1 MGSWPEDNA
10 YSQKLIGDRYR
21 QRGTTETAADIF
33 RRIAHQ
39 VVQSPNALSY
49 LLSLDALEEVFY
61 QWMLSG
67 EGCPAGRIL
76 ANCGGI
82 GSNMNGNC
90 FALPVHDSRESI
102 YRSLGEMSEI
112 EAYGGGVGFNF
123 SELRPA
129 GWEIKKLN
137 GVSSGPVAF
146 IDIFDKSVGTI
157 SQGGSRRGAA
167 IGVLN
172 VNHPD
177 IRSFIQAK
185 SDPENRRWTNFN
197 VSVGITNDFMQAV
210 KDGTTFHFR
219 WGDWVDPNPQSARA
233 LFREI
238 AEAAWGTGEPGVFF
252 LDTVNQKNP
261 LSQVEVLQ
269 AVNPCVPL
277 DTWVQTTDGPRQAR
291 DLMGQSF
298 TAVVRGVPYD
308 VPMPGFFATGTQKV
322 LRVSTKQGFVLSA
335 TPNHLW
341 ATVKKN
347 PRRSLS
353 TDGLQDVVWVATQ
366 DLQSGDH
373 IVVNRHLNLSWP
385 GAGSEEE
392 GYLLGVFLGDGVF
405 CEDTARISSWDTS
418 ASSVKER
425 VLSGLQKLPHR
436 SDCGTGEAS
445 PVWSVKSKSLTE
457 WIASLGITPTN
468 KTLTPATEQLSSACT
483 IGILRG
489 LFDADG
495 TVGDKSPQK
504 GLSVR
509 LSQSNME
516 MLQTVQRMLLRLGV
530 YSTIYAT
537 RRAQGFH
544 SLPDGRGGY
553 KDYPI
558 KAQHELCISRDS
570 LLVFQERIGFGD
582 SRKSEQLASAL
593 QRMSRSTYRGW
604 DIATVSE
611 VVEAEAIPVGDVQI
625 PGINAFDANGFLV
638 HNCGELPLNAYGMC
652 ALSSLN
658 LSVFAEQGHVSW
670 RRLEQSVRT
679 GVRFLDLLIDT
690 SFFPLPEIRD
700 EVLSKRKIGL
710 GVFGLADLLF
720 LKGLPYGDYPKTL
733 AFIHKL
739 FGFIEQTALSESEE
753 LAERLGPFPLW
764 EKSGLETPRR
774 NGTLLSMAPTGS
786 ISSLYGASWGIEPYF
801 SVSMMRNER
810 MGVDQVSFRVLEQW
824 RQEHPGQAWPEY
836 LKLVHSE
843 DASRVLSVRD
853 HLAVLGAVAEHVDNA
868 VSKTVNLPHSASV
881 EDVEAA
887 FISAWEA
894 GIKGLTVFRD
904 QCKRAAAI
912 TPVAEE
918 KDMESDL
925 LDDEDE
931 GMEDDDMDDEDAARD
946 AEVIQLAESMVDDI
960 LSKPKDR
967 PDKVTAT
974 TYHIKYAPDKP
985 ALYITIGDVD
995 EDPFEIFINTEDS
1008 LMREGLDGL
1017 SLTLTALFRRGISCK
1032 FLVEKFLKY
1041 ESALGGAFYKGKY
1054 VPSVLAAV
1062 GLVLKEHLQSLGA
1075 MPPDH
1080 QPELLLDKGSDAPP
1094 VHADRCPSCGE
1105 YAYVRQDGCG
1115 LCATCG
1121 FSSCG

>member
-10 YSQKLIGDRYR
+10 YAQKLIGDRYR
-21 QRGTTETAADIF
+21 QRGTEETATDIF

-39 VVQSPNALSY
+39 VIQSPVACLHAGSSPLNV
-49 LLSLDALEEVFY
+49 LEERIY

-172 VNHPD
+172 IDHPD

-197 VSVGITNDFMQAV
+197 VSVGVTNAFMQAV
-210 KDGTTFHFR
+210 KDDTEFHFR
-219 WGDWVDPNPQSARA
+219 WGDWVDPNPQSARR

-238 AEAAWGTGEPGVFF
+238 AEAAWSTGEPGVFF

-261 LSQVEVLQ
+261 LNQVEVLQ

-277 DTWVQTTDGPRQAR
+277 DTWVQTSEGPRQVQE
-291 DLMGQSF
+291 LMGVPF
-298 TAVVRGVPYD
+298 TALVRGVPYE
-308 VPMPGFFATGTQKV
+308 VPAPGFFATGTQKV
-322 LRVSTKQGFVLSA
+322 LHVVTQQGFELSA

-347 PRRSLS
+347 PKRSLQS
-353 TDGLQDVVWVATQ
+353 DGLQDIVWVATQ
-366 DLQSGDH
+366 DLRLGDT
-373 IVVNRHLNLSWP
+373 IVVNRHANLTWS
-385 GAGSEEE
+385 GEGTEEE
-392 GYLLGVFLGDGVF
+392 GYLLGLFLGDGVF
-405 CEDTARISSWDTS
+405 CDGTARVDIWPTSSD
-418 ASSVKER
+418 SVKER
-425 VLSGLQKLPHR
+425 VRECLQQVPHR
-436 SDCGTGEAS
+436 SDCGAGVRS
-445 PVWSVKSKSLTE
+445 PVWSVKSKRLTD
-457 WIASLGITPTN
+457 WVAQLGIVPGH
-468 KTLTPATEQLSSACT
+468 KTLTPSVERLSSACT

-495 TVGDKSPQK
+495 AVGATAPDK

-509 LSQSNME
+509 LSQSSKE
-516 MLQTVQRMLLRLGV
+516 FLQIVQRMLLRLGV
-530 YSTIYAT
+530 YSTLYQN
-537 RRAQGFH
+537 RRSSGTH
-544 SLPDGRGGY
+544 HLPDGRGGY
-553 KDYPI
+553 REYPI

-570 LLVFQERIGFGD
+570 ILVFQERIGFGD
-582 SRKSEQLASAL
+582 TRKANQLASAL
-593 QRMSRSTYRGW
+593 QRMKRRPYRGW
-604 DIATVSE
+604 DLATVSDIVTAGE
-611 VVEAEAIPVGDVQI
+611 VPVGDVQI

-658 LSVFAEQGHVSW
+658 LSVFVEQGHVSW
-670 RRLEQSVRT
+670 RRLERSVRT
-679 GVRFLDLLIDT
+679 GVQFLDLLIDT

-710 GVFGLADLLF
+710 GVFGLADMLF
-720 LKGLPYGDYPKTL
+720 LKGLPYGNHPKTL
-733 AFIHKL
+733 AFLHNL
-739 FGFIEQTALSESEE
+739 FGFIEQTALSESEH
-753 LAERLGPFPLW
+753 LADIIEPFPLW
-764 EKSGLETPRR
+764 EQSGLETPRR

-801 SVSMMRNER
+801 AVSMVRNER
-810 MGVDQVSFRVLEQW
+810 LGVDQVSFRVLEQW
-824 RQEHPGQAWPEY
+824 RQEHPGQAWPEH
-836 LKLVHSE
+836 LKLVHSD
-843 DASRVLSVRD
+843 DASRVLSVED
-853 HLAVLGAVAEHVDNA
+853 HLAVLGVVAEHVDNA
-868 VSKTVNLPHSASV
+868 VSKTVNLPKSASV
-881 EDVEAA
+881 EDVESA
-887 FISAWEA
+887 FLHAWEA

-912 TPVAEE
+912 TPVVEE
-918 KDMESDL
+918 KAMEFDL
-925 LDDEDE
+925 FDEE
-931 GMEDDDMDDEDAARD
+931 GDDDMDDEDVARE
-946 AEVIQLAESMVDDI
+946 AEVVELAESMVEDI

-985 ALYITIGDVD
+985 ALYITIGDVE

-1080 QPELLLDKGSDAPP
+1080 QPELLRSKGSDAPP

-1105 YAYVRQDGCG
+1105 YAYIRQDGCG
-1115 LCATCG
+1115 VCATCG